1 LSHGLVVRTRDL
13 DEAASVLSD
22 AAIPYSSELSPGSP
36 AFSTEVFVTRGQQVC
51 VSRVVTRGKL
61 RVRSMLPE
69 DCFAVVLDLGGGA
82 GLHCVRKQSVAVDS
96 ECALVESPL
105 ESVEVHT
112 TPAFDILFLR
122 IQRKAL
128 LEELVKML
136 NREVHRDV
144 IFSPAMRMDTV
155 AGRQLREISGGLR
168 RVLYRTDE
176 HEVEKSTALRKMES
190 ELMRLL
196 LEAQPHNYSR
206 LLNRCNGAGSW
217 QIRAAEE
224 YIRAY
229 AHLPLTLGDICQAAG
244 VNVRTLLHTFQ
255 KKRGHSPM
263 DFLRGVRMEAVRAA
277 LLHPDPQTS
286 VTREA
291 ANWGFLHFGRF
302 AHDYRA
308 RYHEL
313 PSETLRRAR
322 KRHDAVQDKEPRP
335 EESAS

>member
-13 DEAASVLSD
+13 DEAASILGE
-22 AAIPYSSELSPGSP
+22 AAIPYSSELLPGSP
-36 AFSTEVFVTRGQQVC
+36 AFSTEVFVMRGQQVC

-61 RVRSMLPE
+61 HVHSMLPD
-69 DCFAVVLDLGGGA
+69 DCFAVVLDLGAGA
-82 GLHCVRKQSVAVDS
+82 GLHHVRKQKVAVDA

-112 TPAFDILFLR
+112 TPTFDILFLR

-128 LEELVKML
+128 SEELVKML

-176 HEVEKSTALRKMES
+176 REVEKSTALRKMES
-190 ELMRLL
+190 ELIRLL

-224 YIRAY
+224 YMRAY

-263 DFLRGVRMEAVRAA
+263 DFLRRLRMEAVRNA
-277 LLHPDPQTS
+277 LLHPDLQTS

-291 ANWGFLHFGRF
+291 ANWSFLHFGRF
-302 AHDYRA
+302 AHDYRE

-313 PSETLRRAR
+313 PSETLRQAR
-322 KRHDAVQDKEPRP
+322 KQNGAVQDAASRP